1 MEKNLS
7 KIIVI
12 AGPNASGKSSLGI
25 ELAKKYNG
33 EIISADSRQIFCGFD
48 LCCGKVTA
56 EERSI
61 VPHHLLD
68 VANVGDVFTVAD
80 YQREVYKAIEN
91 IISRGKLPIIVGGTG
106 LYVSSVVYG
115 YNFNNKELNEE
126 YRMNLECKSITEL
139 QEMLPDA
146 LKTSLNNSD
155 FNNKRRLIRT
165 LEKIHDGD
173 ELSHQNI
180 PRYDALQLGVAWP
193 KEILHKRIDERLTTR
208 IEQGMLDEVR
218 TYLESGGDS
227 IHLYN
232 LGLEYRHIAKYILGE
247 YKTLEEFSEEM
258 ARAIKKFAKRQVTWF
273 KKDKNIHWIDMT
285 NNPLEQASLLIDYFL
300 K

>member
-1 MEKNLS
+1 MEKNLP
-7 KIIVI
+7 KIIVV

-80 YQREVYKAIEN
+80 YQREVYKAIED

-106 LYVSSVVYG
+106 LYVASVVYG
-115 YNFNNKELNEE
+115 YNFNNKELDEE
-126 YRMNLECKSITEL
+126 YRMNLESKSITEL
-139 QEMLPDA
+139 QEMLPDT

-155 FNNKRRLIRT
+155 FNNKRRLIRA
-165 LEKIHDGD
+165 LEKIHEGD
-173 ELSHQNI
+173 ELTHQNE
-180 PRYDALQLGVAWP
+180 PRFEALQLGVVWP

-208 IEQGMLDEVR
+208 IEQGMLEEVR
-218 TYLESGGDS
+218 AYLEAGGDPT
-227 IHLYN
+227 HLHN
-232 LGLEYRHIAKYILGE
+232 LGLEYRYIAKYILGE
-247 YKTLEEFSEEM
+247 YKTLEEFTDEL

-273 KKDKNIHWIDMT
+273 KKDKNINWIDMT
-285 NNPLEQASLLIDYFL
+285 NNPLEQANVLIDEFL